1 MPINQKKGPMFSEGD
16 SFGLPKLE
24 PMTKMSQGLQEQWNA
39 WTRSYERAFK
49 IVFPPLSVI
58 PTT

>member
-1 MPINQKKGPMFSEGD
+1 MFSEGD

-39 WTRSYERAFK
+39 WTRSYERAFE